1 MGGALLEQL
10 VWDEEGNPLATTFV
24 DYLLPTSTEI
34 PVIEYGHVE
43 TPAPG
48 PGGYK
53 GVGGGGAIGA
63 PAAVINAVA
72 DSISPFGVNITR
84 LPVTPASAVALGASR
99 VACLEQDLAAAA
111 VLAQQPAGWCV
122 HREPLPRAQT

>member
-1 MGGALLEQL
+1 MGGARLEQL

-48 PGGYK
+48 PGGYN
-53 GVGGGGAIGA
+53 GVGEGGAIGA

-72 DSISPFGVNITR
+72 DAISPLGVNITL
-84 LPVTPASAVALGASR
+84 LPLTSASVVALVGSR
-99 VACLEQDLAAAA
+99 RAGRDQA
-111 VLAQQPAGWCV
+111 VSI
-122 HREPLPRAQT
+122 RSPRRGEERVLTGCSRG